1 MQMRRYSLL
10 QTMAVVLL
18 LGVSIGIY
26 SVPAEPTAE
35 SNVEA
40 TITCSF
46 LSGAQ
51 LTVRAQMIVRS
62 INVFET
68 VYNREAIETM
78 ATTNP
83 YIMGAIML
91 RLHESLKKQVESAFT
106 NAKIGTMSTIPSYEK
121 PYFIDVFQVN
131 LTPAFF
137 RYNGSLNLTNF
148 IVGVL
153 DIGATV
159 TYHFNVHAEEG
170 WNTTFVYALPSTMM
184 LAYANTPETNPGTN
198 TVTWLVQN
206 WNGNDAGREATLS
219 VQSKNPTTMCSE
231 TNDITLEYTL
241 DTRTVNN
248 VSFIDSIIVKK
259 VNVRSYNV
267 LPDFITGLASIPADG
282 VRLCIDKGLFSWA
295 DLFENTI
302 HPIEQ
307 QTTAL
312 IENSSF
318 KQKLNLSFS
327 WDAESTTNCSTPY
340 NTTHMDDIPAIR
352 ANFKDPDV
360 DLKICQMPSRAFFG
374 LINAGAT
381 ALISPVDVN
390 FGLGLDGITYPYV
403 MLLRLPT
410 NISLNGDNVYTWNK
424 TAQIVGTFNSTLQP
438 AAPYTAEHI
447 ETRIEIELLKM
458 DLNIPS
464 IFTGKTELTTSTKMK
479 EDDQL
484 YVIRPAGE
492 LSFSPK
498 INITYLNAD
507 AFRLCA
513 QENVFSE
520 DQINAFLLQKTGI
533 FQQRLSEIFHG
544 LEVKGVTDKT
554 LFSSSLVWDGDIS
567 AMDGVVPVVVSNYA
581 NEVYTVGFNMS
592 LWPAELTLVPQQF
605 TLQGMENQTVTY
617 RIIFP
622 RGITV
627 NTSDSAGKPLI
638 TGKTNDGRDYVE
650 LSFETGSEAQSTV
663 LTCVLNASPV
673 YIIGLFLPC
682 LLVFMLL
689 VVLAVIIYLIRKKK
703 GGLRRGKGKLFEP
716 EDNDN
721 EPVEYGKQE
730 YYVPPPPSTKRKK

>member
-18 LGVSIGIY
+18 LGFSIGMY

-46 LSGAQ
+46 ITGAQ

-62 INVFET
+62 INVFDT
-68 VYNREAIETM
+68 VYDREAIENM

-106 NAKIGTMSTIPSYEK
+106 NAKIDTMSTTPSYEK
-121 PYFIDVFQVN
+121 PYFIDVFNVN

-137 RYNGSLNLTNF
+137 RYNGPLNLTNF
-148 IVGVL
+148 IIGVL

-159 TYHFNVHAEEG
+159 TYHFNLHAEEG

-184 LAYANTPETNPGTN
+184 LAYANTPDTNTDTN

-206 WNGNDAGREATLS
+206 WNGNDPGKEATLS
-219 VQSKNPTTMCSE
+219 VQSKNPTTKSSE
-231 TNDITLEYTL
+231 TNDIALEYTL

-248 VSFIDSIIVKK
+248 VSFIDSVIVKK
-259 VNVRSYNV
+259 VNVRSYNI
-267 LPDFITGLASIPADG
+267 LPEFVTGLASIPADG
-282 VRLCIDKGLFSWA
+282 VRLCIDKGLFSWG

-302 HPIEQ
+302 QPIEQ

-318 KQKLNLSFS
+318 HQNLNLSFS

-340 NTTHMDDIPAIR
+340 NITHMDDIPAIR

-360 DLKICQMPSRAFFG
+360 DLKICQIPSRAFFG

-381 ALISPVDVN
+381 ASISPVDVN
-390 FGLGLDGITYPYV
+390 FGLGLDGITYPYA
-403 MLLRLPT
+403 MMLRLPT

-424 TAQIVGTFNSTLQP
+424 TIPISGTFSSDLHP
-438 AAPYTAEHI
+438 VPPYTAEHI

-464 IFTGKTELTTSTKMK
+464 IFTGKTELTASTKMK

-484 YVIRPAGE
+484 YVIRRAGD

-507 AFRLCA
+507 AFRLCTE
-513 QENVFSE
+513 ENVFS
-520 DQINAFLLQKTGI
+520 DNQINAFLSQKTEI

-544 LEVKGVTDKT
+544 LQVKGITDKT

-567 AMDGVVPVVVSNYA
+567 AMDDVVPVVVSNYA
-581 NEVYTVGFNMS
+581 NEGYTVGFNMS
-592 LWPAELTLVPQQF
+592 LWPAELTIVPQQF

-617 RIIFP
+617 RVIFP

-627 NTSDSAGKPLI
+627 NTSNSAGKPLI

-650 LSFETGSEAQSTV
+650 LSFDIGLAAQTTV

-673 YIIGLFLPC
+673 YILGLFLPC

-716 EDNDN
+716 EDN
-721 EPVEYGKQE
+721 EPEEYGKQE
-730 YYVPPPPSTKRKK
+730 YYVPPPPPSTKKKK